1 MKSCIICCHDGSLT
15 TTESEAT
22 ASCLMPENMS
32 PGNFVKY
39 ERTLVKYFQFG
50 ELYIT
55 SVASVPTSVD
65 STLLIP

>member
-1 MKSCIICCHDGSLT
+1 
-15 TTESEAT
+15 
-22 ASCLMPENMS
+22 MPENMS